1 MNRRIWYGFLVTL
14 NIASTALTQ
23 EIMTR
28 GHYFLKKPDHTND
41 LVVAIDLNA
50 MRTSHLSEYE
60 LQAKTEDKS
69 GVKRM
74 VVYNKESQK
83 KVEIRIT
90 LLPSVDDA
98 NNNILD
104 LLNSTSVLL
113 NDGTPSGHAIGDNSW
128 YHTTKE
134 TGATGILFVRKNVVV
149 SIFSQDSAVAE
160 TLAQKLDTDILTGN
174 HGIKLEKVAGQSFK

>member
-1 MNRRIWYGFLVTL
+1 VP
-14 NIASTALTQ
+14 AQ
-23 EIMTR
+23 EIVTR
-28 GHYFLKKPDHTND
+28 GHYSLKKVPQPGE
-41 LVVAIDLNA
+41 LVKAIDLDV
-50 MRTSHLSEYE
+50 MRNNHLPKYE
-60 LQAKTEDKS
+60 LQSKTEDKN

-83 KVEIRIT
+83 KIEIRIT

-104 LLNSTSVLL
+104 LLNGTSVLL

-134 TGATGILFVRKNVVV
+134 TGATGILFVRKNAVI
-149 SIFSQDSAVAE
+149 SIFAQDGSVAD
-160 TLAQKLDTDILTGN
+160 TLARKLDEDILASRGN
-174 HGIKLEKVAGQSFK
+174 NGGMYQRSINNIATNNLHRIGVKSQ